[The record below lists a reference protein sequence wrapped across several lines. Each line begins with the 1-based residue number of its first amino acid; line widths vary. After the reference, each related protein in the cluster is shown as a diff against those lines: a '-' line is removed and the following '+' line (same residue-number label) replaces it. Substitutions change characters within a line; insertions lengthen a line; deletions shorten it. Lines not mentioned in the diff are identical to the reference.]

1 MRGLD
6 HDVVIVGAG
15 PAGLLLTAELHRRG
29 VDVLLIEQRRGP
41 ETGTRAIGVHGLTLE
56 LLEPS
61 GVTDRILAGAVRIT
75 RGIART
81 GGRLLGSVDLS
92 RTGTRFPF
100 VASTPQ
106 RATEAA
112 LRTEAL
118 SPKYGVRAI
127 ALSTRPDRA
136 ILSVLSD
143 RGETEIQARLVVIAA
158 GSPGRRLA
166 RPMFAG
172 RQRTYPDRYL
182 MTDLAAVD
190 DRHSDLAIIALSRT
204 GVVESFPLPGGG
216 RRLVAWSGADG
227 VGSDGR
233 SEVLRLRRAVAGAFG
248 EPQLVAR
255 IESAESFGIRRALL
269 LRMRRG
275 RVIAI
280 GDAAHEVSPIGGQGM
295 NLGLIDA
302 ATLAVPLIRWLRDEN
317 GGERGLESWAAGRV
331 SAAHTAARIAGL
343 NTMLG
348 RGCQRVG
355 HTVKSALVGTT
366 LATPLN
372 SLAARALTMR
382 FDRAAMGR

>member
-1 MRGLD
+1 
-6 HDVVIVGAG
+6 
-15 PAGLLLTAELHRRG
+15 
-29 VDVLLIEQRRGP
+29 
-41 ETGTRAIGVHGLTLE
+41 
-56 LLEPS
+56 
-61 GVTDRILAGAVRIT
+61 
-75 RGIART
+75 
-81 GGRLLGSVDLS
+81 
-92 RTGTRFPF
+92 
-100 VASTPQ
+100 
-106 RATEAA
+106 
-112 LRTEAL
+112 
-118 SPKYGVRAI
+118 
-127 ALSTRPDRA
+127 
-136 ILSVLSD
+136 
-143 RGETEIQARLVVIAA
+143 
-158 GSPGRRLA
+158 
-166 RPMFAG
+166 MFAG